1 MASVT
6 ILDNQPVK
14 TKKIENADYST
25 TKFRGSKRISVIN
38 EVLPFRVRFTT
49 IQIPGVSSTNVPP
62 IPLQIIGFS
71 NYIL

>member
-6 ILDNQPVK
+6 ILDSQPVK
-14 TKKIENADYST
+14 TKKIENADYSI

-38 EVLPFRVRFTT
+38 EVLPFRVRFTA
-49 IQIPGVSSTNVPP
+49 IQIPGVSSSNVPP